1 MGELGRD
8 GRGKRQQVRNNDIPL
23 GVKMGNVINTVGWL
37 NKPFFLACLYYNTIK
52 VKNFFTHALLKLPL
66 QKAMNHKQESAS
78 FFWE

>member
-1 MGELGRD
+1 MPHGGEN
-8 GRGKRQQVRNNDIPL
+8 GKCKKYCGL
-23 GVKMGNVINTVGWL
+23 LT
-37 NKPFFLACLYYNTIK
+37 KPFFLACLYYNTIK

>member
-1 MGELGRD
+1 
-8 GRGKRQQVRNNDIPL
+8 
-23 GVKMGNVINTVGWL
+23 MGNVINTVGWL